1 MKVDFIKIALGIIES
16 SRMSDASDKAPEDT
30 GTWKKGQSKFSR

>member
-1 MKVDFIKIALGIIES
+1 
-16 SRMSDASDKAPEDT
+16 MSDASDKAPEDT